1 MYKKT
6 LRLENKVV
14 IKKPKDIN
22 EWPSWYEYMDEQ
34 NGDIVTLRGE
44 DFNGDT
50 LYYKGYYFNE
60 KWLHHIPEPKDYHRL
75 ELVIIQ
81 DCKTLKNF
89 AVYNDIAT
97 LCTGDVLNNVTFV
110 TPLGIVRTI
119 PKAEVLGKA
128 VCFSKLI
135 NYAKHVPSECFN
147 YYGEIDSIEEVEK
160 PDYSTVEPKGVPAEL
175 EISSYEE
182 LSEDSDDEAQ
192 LEDNQIVILSF
203 PGSSKQYAY
212 INMTS
217 IVFSSGYLNN
227 LDWVTSNDELKSA
240 DRAEIKNTF
249 SNFEE
254 YLKANRLN
262 AFSQNIEDYSYI
274 CAIGSFEPCARLTLS
289 ENKYSI
295 DNGEMVVSNAMSNED
310 KFKWQTISTISGTL
324 CSSHTESTIIPP
336 EPKKESKM
344 NLLSSLNINCGK
356 VNDPNLTASLNGVA
370 IKGPDGQFRAYD
382 KSKDKIMN
390 VTGLTLGND
399 YLYILPCALK
409 DVKVGDV
416 IVNADTFV
424 TVIKVHNDGTF
435 TVVDPKA
442 SEQKIAVPAQNIF
455 GFNYVSKIV
464 NLLDGM
470 INPSDDNPFGINPLM
485 FVLFDENKTNDNSN
499 MLFAAM
505 LMGQEDMDMSSI
517 LPFLLMGKNGGND
530 MLTMFAMMNM
540 MKPQKK
546 SERGQRAKSK
556 VTTDDADKRNLSHE
570 EICEALDKLL
580 SEYAKTQGKLD
591 NAPVPA
597 PIEDNSKPEYLN
609 EPGFVSYVPD
619 GIVSY
624 EINTAD

>member
-6 LRLENKVV
+6 LGLEDKVV

-22 EWPSWYEYMDEQ
+22 EWPGWSEYMDGQ
-34 NGDIVTLRGE
+34 NGDIVTLCDE
-44 DFNGDT
+44 NFDGDT

-60 KWLHHIPEPKDYHRL
+60 EWLHRIPEPKDYHRL
-75 ELVIIQ
+75 EPVIIQ

-89 AVYNDIAT
+89 AVYNDMVT

-110 TPLGIVRTI
+110 TPAGIVRTI
-119 PKAEVLGKA
+119 PKAEVLGRIK
-128 VCFSKLI
+128 CFSQLI

-147 YYGEIDSIEEVEK
+147 YYGEIDSIEKIEK
-160 PDYSTVEPKGVPAEL
+160 PDCSTIELKGVPAEL
-175 EISSYEE
+175 EISSYDE

-192 LEDNQIVILSF
+192 LENEQIVILSF
-203 PGSSKQYAY
+203 PGSSRQYAY
-212 INMTS
+212 INLTGTPLSVGYINDFEWCTS
-217 IVFSSGYLNN
+217 DDI
-227 LDWVTSNDELKSA
+227 LK
-240 DRAEIKNTF
+240 RAIRAKIENTF

-254 YLKANRLN
+254 YLKNSKLN
-262 AFSQNIEDYSYI
+262 IFSRDINDYSCIYRI
-274 CAIGSFEPCARLTLS
+274 DSFEPCGLLT
-289 ENKYSI
+289 I
-295 DNGEMVVSNAMSNED
+295 ED
-310 KFKWQTISTISGTL
+310 EAVISDTAPYKAEYKWLHITDTSSTL
-324 CSSHTESTIIPP
+324 CNSHPESTLILP
-336 EPKKESKM
+336 ESKKESKM

-399 YLYILPCALK
+399 YLYVLPCALK

-485 FVLFDENKTNDNSN
+485 FVLLDENKTDNNFN
-499 MLFAAM
+499 MFFAAM
-505 LMGQEDMDMSSI
+505 LMGQEDMDMSSM

-530 MLTMFAMMNM
+530 MLTIFAMMNM

-556 VTTDDADKRNLSHE
+556 VTTDDADKCTFTYEELSDAIGKALAKRAKDKE
-570 EICEALDKLL
+570 E
-580 SEYAKTQGKLD
+580 LD

-597 PIEDNSKPEYLN
+597 PIEDNSKPDYLGASN
-609 EPGFVSYVPD
+609 SVSYVPD

-624 EINTAD
+624 DTYSAD